1 MTKNFKSKKILKF
14 KNRKSNFTKT
24 KKNTKNI
31 LYGGS
36 SRNQTEIDTFL
47 KK

>member
-24 KKNTKNI
+24 KKNTIHN
-31 LYGGS
+31 LYGGGDY
-36 SRNQTEIDTFL
+36 EKKKKFYIL
-47 KK
+47 K